1 MKSKPDNSGQEPR
14 DTAKPADD
22 APLGAKDHYQREK
35 ARRARHTPVDSEA
48 MASARR
54 EYQALL
60 ETSAQKGR
68 GGRPKKQPKPPVDET
83 PDNDETGEE

>member
-1 MKSKPDNSGQEPR
+1 MKSKPDNPGR
-14 DTAKPADD
+14 DTKGSKPPVDP
-22 APLGAKDHYQREK
+22 PLGAKDHYQREK

-54 EYQALL
+54 EYKALL

-68 GGRPKKQPKPPVDET
+68 GGRPKKQPKQPTED
-83 PDNDETGEE
+83 GEGK

>member
-1 MKSKPDNSGQEPR
+1 MKSKPHHPGQ
-14 DTAKPADD
+14 DTKGNAKPAAE
-22 APLGAKDHYQREK
+22 APLGAKEHYQREK

-60 ETSAQKGR
+60 EAGAQKGR
-68 GGRPKKQPKPPVDET
+68 GGRPKKQPKPPVEETDE
-83 PDNDETGEE
+83 GE

>member
-1 MKSKPDNSGQEPR
+1 MKSKRNTAEPEAKE
-14 DTAKPADD
+14 TNKPATE
-22 APLGAKDHYQREK
+22 APLDAKDHYQREK

-60 ETSAQKGR
+60 ETSAKKGR
-68 GGRPKKQPKPPVDET
+68 GGRPKKPKP
-83 PDNDETGEE
+83 

>member
-1 MKSKPDNSGQEPR
+1 MKSKPNNSGHDAR
-14 DTAKPADD
+14 DTGKPATD

-35 ARRARHTPVDSEA
+35 ARRARHAPVDSDA

-68 GGRPKKQPKPPVDET
+68 GGRPKKQPKPPVEDTEK
-83 PDNDETGEE
+83 NDETTEE

>member
-1 MKSKPDNSGQEPR
+1 MKSKPNNSGR
-14 DTAKPADD
+14 DEKEANTPDAD
-22 APLGAKDHYQREK
+22 APLGAKDHYHREK

-68 GGRPKKQPKPPVDET
+68 GGRPKKQPKPPAEEAEEAEGT
-83 PDNDETGEE
+83 PDE